1 MTLTKNLVLVTKMI
15 NLSEMYRISGG
26 CRPDKN
32 CEDCENFVVGKR
44 NKCLL
49 YPKHTM
55 TNWNGK
61 RMACR
66 FFYEN
71 DEPNQLTIMG
81 ISKEKGNDGNC

>member
-1 MTLTKNLVLVTKMI
+1 MVNKMI

-26 CRPDKN
+26 GIPDKN
-32 CEDCENFVVGKR
+32 CEECENFIKGKI

-49 YPKHTM
+49 YPKPTK

-66 FFYEN
+66 FFYQN
-71 DEPNQLTIMG
+71 PEPCQRTIMDYL
-81 ISKEKGNDGNC
+81 KETMNE

>member
-32 CEDCENFVVGKR
+32 CEECENFVSVKR

-49 YPKHTM
+49 YPKDTIM
-55 TNWNGK
+55 SWNGK
-61 RMACR
+61 RMACK

-71 DEPNQLTIMG
+71 NEPDQITIMDFF
-81 ISKEKGNDGNC
+81 KEVSSGD